1 MGLFNKTNSFAQE
14 SQLADKEVISS
25 IIDANMVIKGELLFE
40 GKARIDGSI
49 EGNIQGEHLILSE
62 SGKVTGDIQVASLV
76 CHGTLE
82 GNVQANL
89 VAAHTSCRIQGC
101 IKSKTLSVEPGAEIN
116 GELKITSKELRL
128 LDSSDV
134 PKTANG

>member
-1 MGLFNKTNSFAQE
+1 MGLFNKKNSFAQE
-14 SQLADKEVISS
+14 SQMADKEVISS
-25 IIDANMVIKGELLFE
+25 IIDSEMVIKGELVFE

-62 SGKVTGDIQVASLV
+62 SGKITGDIQVASFV
-76 CHGTLE
+76 CHGALE
-82 GNVQANL
+82 GNVQASL

-128 LDSSDV
+128 VDPRDAL
-134 PKTANG
+134 KTANG